1 MHETKEAVQKRYQE
15 YKAQNLNINMERGW
29 PCKEQLA
36 ISMPMLDTVTS
47 QTELD
52 REVDYRGYA
61 GTAGIQPL
69 KEIFAEILE
78 VKPEQIYIGG
88 TMSTSIMYDIVNK
101 AVLFGLD
108 GHTPWKDLDQVKFLC
123 PSPGYEKHFNICKTF
138 GIEMIPVDMDGN
150 GPVMDQVEAM
160 VAADPAI
167 KGIWCVPLYS
177 NPSGEVYSD
186 EVIGRLAS
194 MKTAAEDFRIMW
206 DNAYVIHHL
215 TEEEIHIPNILELC
229 AEAGYPDRVFEFAST
244 SKITFPG
251 GGVGVCASSK
261 ANIDWLTKK
270 SLLQLKSGDKI
281 NQYRHVLF
289 FGDAQGMKDHMK
301 KQAAIIGPK
310 FALVDRVLHEELDEL
325 GLAEWIYPKGGYF
338 INVKFKVSASKTW
351 AMCKAAGVSVTPAG
365 STFPYGKDPEDA
377 YIRLA
382 PTWSSIED
390 LETAIRVL
398 CLSAKMVYY
407 GLDS

>member
-1 MHETKEAVQKRYQE
+1 MHETKENVQKRYQE

-301 KQAAIIGPK
+301 KHAAIIGPK

>member
-1 MHETKEAVQKRYQE
+1 MHETKETVQKRYQE

-301 KQAAIIGPK
+301 KHAAIIGPK